1 MKTLYLTRF
10 MNAFQR
16 QGNRGIQVAYEG
28 LDFYEIESQL
38 SEEEVMVRDMVR
50 DWVDEEVIPNIEEA
64 CREGRFPEEWG
75 KALGEMGV
83 LGMTIDEKYG
93 CAGMSYVAYGLV
105 CQELERGDSGLRSF
119 ASVQGS
125 LAMFPISAFGSEE
138 QKMHYLPRM
147 ASGEWIGCF
156 GLTEPDYGS
165 NPGDM
170 ITRAVEDGD
179 EYVLNGAKM
188 WITNGTV
195 ADVAIVWAK
204 LDGKIRGFIVE
215 KDDVGFSAPE
225 MTGKHSLK
233 ASVTSELVLQ
243 DCRIPKDRILP
254 NVKGLK
260 GPFSCLNNARYGISW
275 GAIGSAQAC
284 FHSAKEYAL
293 SRIQFEHPIASYQLV
308 QNKLAWMLREIT
320 KGQLLALH
328 LGRKKD
334 DESWFPEQISLA
346 KMNNVDMALEIAR
359 MARDIHGAN
368 GILDEYPIMRHM
380 ANLESVKTYEGTH
393 DIHNLIIG
401 RWITGIQAFTRTV

>member
-1 MKTLYLTRF
+1 MT
-10 MNAFQR
+10 
-16 QGNRGIQVAYEG
+16 YEG
-28 LDFYEIESQL
+28 VDFYDIESEL
-38 SEEEVMVRDMVR
+38 TDEEKMVRDMAR
-50 DWVDEEVIPNIEEA
+50 DWVSEEVVPNIEQA
-64 CREGRFPEEWG
+64 CRDGVFPDEWRV
-75 KALGEMGV
+75 ALGDMGV
-83 LGMTIDEKYG
+83 LGMALDGYG

-105 CQELERGDSGLRSF
+105 CQELERGDSGVRSF

-125 LAMFPISAFGSEE
+125 LAMYPIHDFGSEE
-138 QKMHYLPRM
+138 QKQKYLPRM
-147 ASGEWIGCF
+147 ATGEWVGCF

-170 ITRAVEDGD
+170 ITKAVDEGD

-188 WITNGTV
+188 WITNGTI
-195 ADVAIVWAK
+195 ADVSIVWAK
-204 LDGKIRGFIVE
+204 LDGVIRGFIVE
-215 KDDVGFSAPE
+215 KGDPGFSAPE
-225 MTGKHSLK
+225 MTGKHSLR

-254 NVKGLK
+254 HVEGLK
-260 GPFSCLNNARYGISW
+260 GPFSCLNNARYGICW
-275 GAIGSAQAC
+275 GAVGAAQSC

-293 SRIQFEHPIASYQLV
+293 SRIQFGNPIAAFQLV

-320 KGQLLALH
+320 KGQLLALS

-334 DESWFPEQISLA
+334 AGTWTPEQISLA

-393 DIHNLIIG
+393 DIHNLILG
-401 RWITGIQAFTRTV
+401 RHITGIQSFTREL

>member
-1 MKTLYLTRF
+1 MT
-10 MNAFQR
+10 
-16 QGNRGIQVAYEG
+16 YEG
-28 LDFYEIESQL
+28 VDFYDIESEL
-38 SEEEVMVRDMVR
+38 TEEETMVRDMVR
-50 DWVDEEVIPNIEEA
+50 DWVSEEVVPNIEKA
-64 CREGRFPEEWG
+64 CHDGVFPDEWRV
-75 KALGEMGV
+75 ALGEMGV
-83 LGMTIDEKYG
+83 LGMALDGYG

-105 CQELERGDSGLRSF
+105 CQELERGDSGVRSF

-125 LAMFPISAFGSEE
+125 LAMYPIHDFGSEE
-138 QKMHYLPRM
+138 QKQKYLPRM
-147 ASGEWIGCF
+147 ATGEWVGCF

-170 ITRAVEDGD
+170 ITKAEDKGD
-179 EYVLNGAKM
+179 HYLLNGAKM
-188 WITNGTV
+188 WITNGTI
-195 ADVAIVWAK
+195 ADVSIVWAK
-204 LDGKIRGFIVE
+204 LDGVIRGFIVE
-215 KDDVGFSAPE
+215 KDDPGFSAPE

-233 ASVTSELVLQ
+233 ASVTSELVMQ
-243 DCRIPKDRILP
+243 ECRIPKDRMLP
-254 NVKGLK
+254 DVQGLK

-275 GAIGSAQAC
+275 GVVGAAQSC

-293 SRIQFEHPIASYQLV
+293 SRIQFDNPIAAYQLV

-320 KGQLLALH
+320 KGQLLALN

-334 DESWFPEQISLA
+334 SGSWTPEQISLA

-393 DIHNLIIG
+393 DIHNLILG
-401 RWITGIQAFTRTV
+401 RHITGIQSFTREL